1 MTYDKKKKILMN
13 IKELQVPNITGVTY
27 MSGRRRIWLNT
38 LKMKQKIDY
47 TTEILVILQATSKCL
62 R

>member
-1 MTYDKKKKILMN
+1 MTKKKKVLMN
-13 IKELQVPNITGVTY
+13 IKELRVPNITGVTY

-47 TTEILVILQATSKCL
+47 TTESPGNSTSNFQNA
-62 R
+62 